1 MPEDNEKVDDFVSLW
16 RNKMK
21 NGKSKPSAIG
31 ATLEK
36 IKEVEKENENLRN
49 KIRENIE
56 LISKTEEIVKKTI
69 EENERLNEEIKQ
81 AGMIG
86 GAKATE
92 IKKENMELNNKFQN
106 LNQNLTLKEEEL
118 KVAHNVINELKLK
131 IENLSTIEESSLKT
145 VSETN
150 SEVTSALIGDLQ
162 SDISKKK
169 TKIADLEK
177 NLMDLIEDNENL
189 KGEIKK
195 LSIKDRTPAEAP
207 KSSVIKP
214 LPIQTSPNTLEI
226 LCQDLQSDLNKYKR
240 IVETL
245 TKEKS
250 ELQRNTDGSG
260 LQLEVEELKELK
272 KENEELKIHLSQ
284 IQESLKKKTEEE
296 RSTVPVD
303 DFKEKIKELQN
314 QLKERDHLIAEL
326 KLTTQTPVSV
336 QRGPMSSLI
345 EDLQSKIN
353 KLKIAIEEKN
363 KIIEEFKS
371 S

>member
-1 MPEDNEKVDDFVSLW
+1 MSEDNEKVDDFVSLW

-31 ATLEK
+31 ETLEK

-86 GAKATE
+86 EVKVTE

-106 LNQNLTLKEEEL
+106 LNQNLTMKEEEL
-118 KVAHNVINELKLK
+118 KVAHNEINELKLQ
-131 IENLSTIEESSLKT
+131 IENLSTIEESIPKT
-145 VSETN
+145 ASETN
-150 SEVTSALIGDLQ
+150 SEVTSALIDDLQ
-162 SDISKKK
+162 SDITKKK

-177 NLMDLIEDNENL
+177 KLMDLIEDNENL

-195 LSIKDRTPAEAP
+195 LSIKDKTPAETP
-207 KSSVIKP
+207 KTSVIKP

-245 TKEKS
+245 TKERS

-272 KENEELKIHLSQ
+272 KENEELKIHLSK

-296 RSTVPVD
+296 LSTVPVD
-303 DFKEKIKELQN
+303 DLKEKIKELQN

-353 KLKIAIEEKN
+353 KLKISLEEKN